1 MGLSITEE
9 NYIKAI
15 FKLSE
20 NSPQSISTNAIS
32 SEINTKAASVTDML
46 QKLAEKKLLSY
57 KKYKG
62 VKLTSKGMDV
72 AVSLVRRHRLWEVFL
87 VEKLN
92 FNWDQ
97 VHVIAEELEHV
108 SSELL
113 TTRLDEF
120 LDYPRYD
127 PHGDPIPDK
136 DGNIP
141 YFEERK
147 LSELKKGDKGIIVN
161 VNEQSPEFL
170 QYLDKLKIAIQ
181 SRVEVLEANEYDGS
195 RQLKVNNTDMIF
207 TSQKVCKNLI
217 VKKIN

>member
-20 NSPQSISTNAIS
+20 NSLENISTNAIA
-32 SEINTKAASVTDML
+32 SEIKTKAASVTDML
-46 QKLAEKKLLSY
+46 QRLADKDLLRY

-62 VKLTSKGMDV
+62 VKLTSKGNDV
-72 AVSLVRRHRLWEVFL
+72 AIDLVRRHRLWEVFL

-97 VHVIAEELEHV
+97 VHEVAEELEHV
-108 SSELL
+108 SSPLL
-113 TTRLDEF
+113 TSRLDQF
-120 LDYPRYD
+120 LNFPRYD

-141 YFEERK
+141 YFEEKK
-147 LSELKKGDKGIIVN
+147 LSELENGDKGIIVN

-170 QYLDKLKIAIQ
+170 QYLDKLNIAIQ
-181 SRVEVLEANEYDGS
+181 SKVEVLESNDYDGS
-195 RQLKVNNTDMIF
+195 RQIKINNDTSVF
-207 TSQKVCKNLI
+207 TSHKVCKNLI
-217 VKKIN
+217 VKKIK

>member
-1 MGLSITEE
+1 MSFSITEE
-9 NYIKAI
+9 NYLKAI

-20 NSPQSISTNAIS
+20 NNSGSVSTNEIS
-32 SEINTKAASVTDML
+32 GEMKTKAASVTDML

-62 VKLTSKGMDV
+62 VKLTKKGTEIAV
-72 AVSLVRRHRLWEVFL
+72 ALVRRHRLWEVFL

-97 VHVIAEELEHV
+97 VHEVAEELEHV

-113 TTRLDEF
+113 TSRLDAF
-120 LDYPRYD
+120 LDYPKYD

-136 DGNIP
+136 NGNIP
-141 YFEERK
+141 YFEEK
-147 LSELKKGDKGIIVN
+147 SLGELKPGEIGFIAS

-170 QYLDKLKIAIQ
+170 QYLDKLDLSIHSK
-181 SRVEVLEANEYDGS
+181 VEVLDSNDYDGS
-195 RQLKVNNTDMIF
+195 KQIKLNNNSTF
-207 TSQKVCKNLI
+207 FASSKVCDNLT
-217 VKKIN
+217 VRKTK

>member
-1 MGLSITEE
+1 MSFSITEE
-9 NYIKAI
+9 NYLKAI

-20 NSPQSISTNAIS
+20 NNSGTVSTNEIS
-32 SEINTKAASVTDML
+32 GEMNTKAASVTDML

-62 VKLTSKGMDV
+62 VKLTKKGTEIAV
-72 AVSLVRRHRLWEVFL
+72 ALVRRHRLWEVFL

-97 VHVIAEELEHV
+97 VHEVAEELEHV

-113 TTRLDEF
+113 TSRLDAF
-120 LDYPRYD
+120 LDFPKYD

-141 YFEERK
+141 YFEEK
-147 LSELKKGDKGIIVN
+147 SLAELKTGEIGFIAS

-170 QYLDKLKIAIQ
+170 QYLDKLKISIN
-181 SRVEVLEANEYDGS
+181 SKVEVLECNEYDGS
-195 RQLKVNNTDMIF
+195 KQIRLNNNSSF
-207 TSQKVCKNLI
+207 YTSAKVCNNLT
-217 VKKIN
+217 VRKTK